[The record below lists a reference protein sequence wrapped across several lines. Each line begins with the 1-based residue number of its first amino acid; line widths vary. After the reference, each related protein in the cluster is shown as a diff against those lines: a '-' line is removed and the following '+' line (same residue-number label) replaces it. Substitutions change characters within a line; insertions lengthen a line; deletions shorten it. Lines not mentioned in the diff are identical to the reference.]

1 MRPFAGVFGTKH
13 RKQGMAATRKEP
25 GRAALRREI
34 TGALARE
41 RVNDPQ
47 GLLDSAHEVGVVSIS
62 IQTSP
67 GHWQSVP
74 QAALPAVSSRPPSV
88 LAARA
93 GRNVFLSNHE

>member
-1 MRPFAGVFGTKH
+1 
-13 RKQGMAATRKEP
+13 MAAPTREES

-41 RVNDPQ
+41 RVNGPK
-47 GLLDSAHEVGVVSIS
+47 GLLDNAHEVGVGSIS

-74 QAALPAVSSRPPSV
+74 QAALPAVSSRPP
-88 LAARA
+88 LCPCRK
-93 GRNVFLSNHE
+93 GGKGCIFLSNRE